1 MKLFLSEKKFTSYE
15 ASMSAASAIQIY
27 YVIYIYI
34 NIIYTMQ

>member
-27 YVIYIYI
+27 YVIYI
-34 NIIYTMQ
+34 